1 MPKKKEIK
9 FTEDEL
15 KSVGDL
21 QVKYNTVTNKFGQL
35 AIAKLNFEKQ
45 QESIE
50 EEEFKLHE
58 ELETV
63 RTEEQE
69 VLTGIT
75 EKYGPG
81 SLDPQTGV
89 FTPSVEV
96 GTTDIKE

>member
-21 QVKYNTVTNKFGQL
+21 QVKYNTVTNKFGQI
-35 AIAKLNFEKQ
+35 AIAKLNLEKQ
-45 QESIE
+45 QESVE
-50 EEEFKLHE
+50 EEEFKVHE
-58 ELETV
+58 ELESV
-63 RTEEQE
+63 RAEEQE

-89 FTPSVEV
+89 FTPSTEV
-96 GTTDIKE
+96 GTTTTEE

>member
-1 MPKKKEIK
+1 MPKETK

-21 QVKYNTVTNKFGQL
+21 QVKYNTITNKFGQL
-35 AIAKLNFEKQ
+35 AIAKLNIEKQ
-45 QESIE
+45 QEALEDE
-50 EEEFKLHE
+50 EHNLHQ
-58 ELETV
+58 ELESV

-89 FTPSVEV
+89 FTPSTEV
-96 GTTDIKE
+96 GTTTTK

>member
-1 MPKKKEIK
+1 MPKEIK

-35 AIAKLNFEKQ
+35 TIAKLNLDKQ
-45 QESIE
+45 NEVLEDE
-50 EEEFKLHE
+50 EYKLHE
-58 ELETV
+58 ELESV
-63 RTEEQE
+63 RKEEQE

-96 GTTDIKE
+96 GTTTTE

>member
-1 MPKKKEIK
+1 MPNEIK

-21 QVKYNTVTNKFGQL
+21 QVKYNTVTNKFGQI
-35 AIAKLNFEKQ
+35 AIAKLNLEKQ
-45 QESIE
+45 SEVLE

-81 SLDPQTGV
+81 TLDPQTGV

-96 GTTDIKE
+96 GTTTTKE

>member
-1 MPKKKEIK
+1 MPKEIK

-45 QESIE
+45 HEVLE
-50 EEEFKLHE
+50 DEEFKLQE
-58 ELETV
+58 ELELV

-69 VLTGIT
+69 VLSGIT

-81 SLDPQTGV
+81 TLDPQTGV

-96 GTTDIKE
+96 KTTSTKE